1 MLSSE
6 WLLLMLNTRLPFS
19 KNNVMFIHLDEDNQD
34 IPSLRSVNLYSV
46 YIEFTEKYE
55 SCRGE
60 ICEKFHARR

>member
-1 MLSSE
+1 
-6 WLLLMLNTRLPFS
+6 
-19 KNNVMFIHLDEDNQD
+19 MFIHLDEDNQD